1 MILYLSG
8 AFPSIMDR
16 AASAGGVCHQG
27 GYTTV
32 AFFWDNGLL
41 QTPSGLAIVEIQG
54 TVNSSLSPEQH
65 TADGALPLG
74 KLMFPLYDPR
84 MTKDDTSW
92 HKRVYLYIGKHQRL
106 TGEVK
111 KLLRPIAVLRR
122 KSPADASEERAT
134 PGGGSDRSL
143 WERAVSERSRSDIS
157 F

>member
-1 MILYLSG
+1 MPTIILHPPAPGRSSG
-8 AFPSIMDR
+8 CESPLP
-16 AASAGGVCHQG
+16 Q
-27 GYTTV
+27 
-32 AFFWDNGLL
+32 LL

-122 KSPADASEERAT
+122 KSPAEASEERGTA
-134 PGGGSDRSL
+134 GSGGSGDDDLEVAEIVYYKLLFAHRPEPVGTSG
-143 WERAVSERSRSDIS
+143 V
-157 F
+157 